1 MDQYLWE
8 RKAVI
13 GGSEHDIWELD
24 GCMWKATRPNHFG
37 WTVLAG
43 DGEMPEVMEATPL
56 EYLVRWQ
63 ISNRI
68 LGDAVRLRGV
78 HSDGSGTRVIISQ
91 PFIAGTYPDSLQVR
105 ELMRTLG
112 FHFVPSFSVGAQPD
126 SSYFN
131 TDLNIAF
138 FDATTDN
145 FIFSEGIPIP
155 VDIIPV
161 KVGSKLRSQLLKLMA

>member
-1 MDQYLWE
+1 M
-8 RKAVI
+8 I
-13 GGSEHDIWELD
+13 GGSEHDIWELE
-24 GCMWKATRPNHFG
+24 GCMWKVTRPDRFG

-43 DGEMPEVMEATPL
+43 SSGTPEVMEATPL

-63 ISNRI
+63 ISNLI

-78 HSDGSGTRVIISQ
+78 HSDEWGTRIIISQ

-126 SSYFN
+126 STYYN
-131 TDLNIAF
+131 PDLNIAL

-145 FIFSEGIPIP
+145 FIFSKGTPIP

-161 KVGSKLRSQLLKLMA
+161 TVGPKLRSQLLKLMV